1 MKKNYIYSILALFI
15 IAQPV
20 LAQDL
25 GSVKIGVVDVNK
37 LLQESPQ
44 FQDMQSAIEEE
55 FAPRVRDIEAK
66 ESAFTESRDKL
77 TQDNLALSNDERQ
90 NASLKLAS
98 DQREL
103 EYLATSFQEDRNN
116 RIQIE
121 TNKILVDM
129 INAIN
134 KFGRDN
140 GYDLIINEGRLSQNT
155 LLNGGTLYKGASV
168 DITNDIAKVL
178 EKNFQDSKS
187 GG

>member
-1 MKKNYIYSILALFI
+1 MKKNYIYSILVLFI

-66 ESAFTESRDKL
+66 ESAFTEARDKL

-103 EYLATSFQEDRNN
+103 
-116 RIQIE
+116 
-121 TNKILVDM
+121 
-129 INAIN
+129 
-134 KFGRDN
+134 
-140 GYDLIINEGRLSQNT
+140 
-155 LLNGGTLYKGASV
+155 
-168 DITNDIAKVL
+168 
-178 EKNFQDSKS
+178 
-187 GG
+187 